1 MLKKISTDLLKKYIL
16 LATSF
21 IFFLAGINTYQY
33 LKIKTDIA
41 PTLISE
47 ISNVELGEIR
57 VFFASITEQLNIVRE
72 WGANGALHYENIH
85 DLNKLFFPLL
95 ENKTIINSLVLAN
108 SAGDEYFLYKDGD
121 KKTTRYSHDLKDSP
135 RTLHFSQWQSV
146 DRKLKSWEE
155 NDSYDPRKMPWFFT
169 PDSKNR
175 IHITPAHTFF
185 YSREKG
191 ITTSV
196 SWKHDSSAGYSVF
209 GLNIP
214 LTNIEKFL
222 SIRNKKYS
230 GIVFLINS
238 SENTYISSN
247 SEKISQKNELLDT
260 LVKKWNSTGQPG
272 NQIIQLLQG
281 KQRWLASLQPLDIKQ
296 PHFWLGVA
304 APEKQFMSQINAKL
318 FQVDFFDLLI
328 AFSGTGLIYLLF
340 IRPHSRK
347 KKTVAPPLVRLNDA
361 INRGE
366 GAEVEFKSTVRFN
379 RKTNKNGKEIEL
391 AWLKAVVAFLN
402 TNGGT
407 LLIGIRDDGE
417 INGLEEDNFENRDK
431 CLLHVKNLVNHHIG
445 AEFSR
450 FIKTTLVEIKDKE
463 VLLIECTRAT
473 TPIFLNIGK
482 NEEFYVRSGPSST
495 KLTPSQT
502 VRYVTQDTVEKPTGN

>member
-1 MLKKISTDLLKKYIL
+1 MLNMTKISLMKKIFL

-21 IFFLAGINTYQY
+21 IFFLAGINIYQY
-33 LKIKTDIA
+33 LKIKTEIA

-108 SAGDEYFLYKDGD
+108 SMGDEYFLYKDGQR
-121 KKTTRYSHDLKDSP
+121 TITRYSHDLKSTP
-135 RTLHFSQWQSV
+135 RTLHFAEWQTV
-146 DRKLKSWEE
+146 DKELKTWKKT
-155 NDSYDPRKMPWFFT
+155 DDYDPRQMSWFFT
-169 PDSKNR
+169 PDKKNR
-175 IHITPAHTFF
+175 IHITPVRTFI
-185 YSREKG
+185 YSKEKG
-191 ITTSV
+191 VTTSV
-196 SWKHDSSAGYSVF
+196 SWKHNGSQVYSVF

-214 LTNIEKFL
+214 LANIEKFL

-247 SEKISQKNELLDT
+247 SDEISQKNELLDI
-260 LVKKWNSTGQPG
+260 LIHKWNDSGQPR
-272 NQIIQLLQG
+272 NQVVQFLKG
-281 KQRWLASLQPLDIKQ
+281 KQPWLASLQPLNTDH
-296 PHFWLGVA
+296 PNFWLGVA

-318 FQVDFFDLLI
+318 FQIDFFDLLI
-328 AFSGTGLIYLLF
+328 ALAGTGLVYLLF
-340 IRPHSRK
+340 MKTHQRK
-347 KKTVAPPLVRLNDA
+347 KKNKTPIVRLNEA

-366 GAEVEFKSTVRFN
+366 GPEIEFKSTVRFN
-379 RKTNKNGKEIEL
+379 LKTDKNGKEIEL
-391 AWLKAVVAFLN
+391 AWLKTVVAFLN
-402 TNGGT
+402 TRGGT
-407 LLIGIRDDGE
+407 LLIGVNDNGE
-417 INGLEEDNFENRDK
+417 LTGLEKDNFENRDK
-431 CLLHVKNLVNHHIG
+431 CLLHVKNLINHHIG

-450 FIKTTLVEIKDKE
+450 FIETTLVEIEDKE
-463 VLLIECTRAT
+463 ALLIECSPAS
-473 TPIFLNIGK
+473 TPIFLHIGK
-482 NEEFYVRSGPSST
+482 NEEFYVRSGPSSA

-502 VRYVTQDTVEKPTGN
+502 VRYVTQDHTIDLSGD